1 MNDNDNLKENVS
13 VEKAE
18 LTSEELQE
26 KIERTFSHLEFN
38 NEDEDKK
45 VVREAKWREYV
56 SQRKFLCILG
66 CVIFGII
73 LAFLLFKVGFSR
85 NHKNSEERE
94 KQFDTVGSYS
104 TNHGILY
111 SGQYIYDNEN
121 KVLMDLSL
129 KEIGK
134 LGGKDN
140 SISYQDSSYFVFMNQ
155 GSFDVKRVA
164 EDRVVSYFTNKKSF
178 PIIENKTQVVGAYES
193 NGEKYYIFA
202 GDTYREESLEGIQID
217 SIDKDRKDTYIY
229 YNAVDHS
236 LTRYDGK
243 YFITIN
249 KSNGRK
255 YGLYDSD
262 RGQEVIRPIY
272 DALYYL
278 DFNRYAAMKDGKV
291 GIVDSASN
299 AIEDFQFVVPDPK
312 NKSFFAK
319 QVLGNTL
326 VMIGSNSMSSDYV
339 YHGPY
344 SSYYLQDGQFIPWNQ
359 NLWYDVDVFGQY
371 LIVTN
376 NSEKNA
382 FSVYDRDLNL
392 VSSFTVGNHPTIL
405 GIFLYNVLV
414 IKTDNGYS
422 FFDINSGAGLGALN
436 TFNKEYG
443 EYMLTF
449 QLGNNGFGTV
459 VLSSDERE
467 LGRLENASF
476 DYFILNGDDRLLIT
490 DDKIIYHAASSL
502 SSLDGDLLMIKK

>member
-1 MNDNDNLKENVS
+1 MNDKDDLKENTS

-38 NEDEDKK
+38 NEEEDKK
-45 VVREAKWREYV
+45 VVRESKWREYV
-56 SQRKFLCILG
+56 SKRRTLFILG
-66 CVIFGII
+66 CVIFGVI
-73 LAFLLFKVGFSR
+73 LAFLLFETSFSK
-85 NHKNSEERE
+85 NHKYNEEGE
-94 KQFDTVGSYS
+94 KQFETAGSYG

-111 SGQYIYDNEN
+111 SNQYIYDSEN

-134 LGGKDN
+134 LGGKEN
-140 SISYQDSSYFVFMNQ
+140 SISYQDSSYFIFMNQ
-155 GSFDVKRVA
+155 GNFDVKRVD
-164 EDRVVSYFTNKKSF
+164 ENKIVSYFTNKKSF
-178 PIIENKTQVVGAYES
+178 PIMENDTQIVGAYES
-193 NGEKYYIFA
+193 SGEKYYIFA
-202 GDTYREESLEGIQID
+202 GDTYLEESFKDIKVDTID
-217 SIDKDRKDTYIY
+217 SDQKGTYIY
-229 YNAVDHS
+229 TNRVDHS
-236 LTRYDGK
+236 LTRYDEK
-243 YFITIN
+243 YFITVN
-249 KSNGRK
+249 KSDGRK

-262 RGQEVIRPIY
+262 SEQQVIRPIY
-272 DALYYL
+272 EEMCYL
-278 DFNRYAAMKDGKV
+278 DSNRYAVMKNGMV
-291 GIVDSASN
+291 GIVDSSSKV
-299 AIEDFQFVVPDPK
+299 IEDFQLVVSDSK

-319 QVLGNTL
+319 QIFGKTL

-344 SSYYLQDGQFIPWNQ
+344 SSYYLQDSQFVPWNQ

-382 FSVYDRDLNL
+382 FSIYDRNLNL
-392 VSSFTVGNHPTIL
+392 VSSFTAPVSNSTIL

-414 IKTDNGYS
+414 IRGDNGYS
-422 FFDINSGAGLGALN
+422 FFDIGSGANLGTLN

-449 QLGNNGFGTV
+449 QLGSNGLGTV
-459 VLSSDERE
+459 IISSEERE

-476 DYFILNGDDRLLIT
+476 DHFILNGDDRLLIT
-490 DDKIIYHAASSL
+490 DDKIIYHASSS